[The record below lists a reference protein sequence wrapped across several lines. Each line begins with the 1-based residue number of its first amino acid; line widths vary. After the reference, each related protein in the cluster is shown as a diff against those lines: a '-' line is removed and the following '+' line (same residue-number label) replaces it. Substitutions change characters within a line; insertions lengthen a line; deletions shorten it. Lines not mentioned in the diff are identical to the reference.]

1 MTTPEP
7 VNKPGM
13 GRRPKPFL
21 TRRQFLS
28 TTASVADLSAMGPA
42 LVRGA
47 GGVAA
52 NSTVAIVR
60 GQEVGQMVAE
70 ALEYGI

>member
-1 MTTPEP
+1 MTTSEQ
-7 VNKPGM
+7 VKKAGA
-13 GRRPKPFL
+13 GRRPNAFL

-28 TTASVADLSAMGPA
+28 TTASVAALSAMGPA
-42 LVRGA
+42 VVHGA
-47 GGVAA
+47 GGFAA